1 MNKQQK
7 TKVVSVNQAISV
19 NHNESV
25 LKVRKKLTTN
35 HNQTVL
41 KAQ

>member
-7 TKVVSVNQAISV
+7 AKVVHVSQRIVL
-19 NHNESV
+19 NHNESM